1 MELGSCSYVFTY
13 SSQFMIENLFE
24 MGRNAYSTFAVGSV
38 KDEVLKNS
46 TPRSTVTLDKSSL
59 RALSSGT
66 QWMLRVKV
74 GMENDE
80 LNAWIRG
87 VISDP

>member
-1 MELGSCSYVFTY
+1 MELGSCSNVFTY
-13 SSQFMIENLFE
+13 SVQFMIENLFE

-46 TPRSTVTLDKSSL
+46 TPRSTVTLDKSSF

-66 QWMLRVKV
+66 QWMLRVKA
-74 GMENDE
+74 ENDE

>member
-13 SSQFMIENLFE
+13 SAQFTIENLFE
-24 MGRNAYSTFAVGSV
+24 IGRNAYSTFAVGSV
-38 KDEVLKNS
+38 KDEVVKNS
-46 TPRSTVTLDKSSL
+46 TPRSTVTPDKSSL

-66 QWMLRVKV
+66 QWMLRVSK
-74 GMENDE
+74 GNDE
-80 LNAWIRG
+80 FNAWIRG

>member
-1 MELGSCSYVFTY
+1 MELGSCSNVFTY
-13 SSQFMIENLFE
+13 SAQFTIENLFE

-46 TPRSTVTLDKSSL
+46 TPRSTVTLDKSSF

-74 GMENDE
+74 ENDE

>member
-1 MELGSCSYVFTY
+1 MELGSCSNVFTY
-13 SSQFMIENLFE
+13 SSQFTIENLFE

-46 TPRSTVTLDKSSL
+46 TPRSTVTPDKSSL
-59 RALSSGT
+59 RALLSGM
-66 QWMLRVKV
+66 QWMLRVKLSS
-74 GMENDE
+74 ENVE

>member
-1 MELGSCSYVFTY
+1 MELGSCSKVFTY
-13 SSQFMIENLFE
+13 SAQFTIENLFE

-66 QWMLRVKV
+66 QWMLRVKL
-74 GMENDE
+74 ENDE